1 MLFSCWSK
9 IGLVCFNILKRKTMA
24 LLTEGFV
31 VLLCLIIA
39 ACFAFS
45 GTLLPLL
52 IKIIFTTFLM

>member
-1 MLFSCWSK
+1 
-9 IGLVCFNILKRKTMA
+9 MA